1 MVGAAVALAVG
12 QLASAVIGVAP
23 SPLLAVDGR
32 FVDRFAAS
40 LKEFAVETFGTNDK
54 PALVIGTVI
63 IALALGAV
71 IGVLARRRGW
81 IAFAG
86 LGAFGAFG
94 ALAQTADPRVG
105 AVDAWATAVVAVV
118 AGALTIRLL
127 LSLAAR
133 SSAPGP
139 VSDPMPARP
148 PVEPMPAPRRGD
160 DPTGWSGATTRRGFI
175 GAAGVLTLAAAG
187 AAAIA
192 RGLTHDNVLAAVRRV
207 PLPRPTLR
215 RPLPDAQP
223 FTVEGVS
230 SYITP
235 ARDFYRIDTALNA
248 PRVDPSTWRLQVGG
262 LVDRPFT
269 LTYEQ
274 LLALPSVEEVVTLQC
289 VSNDVGGNLVGNARW
304 QGVPLADLLDRAGV
318 RSRAEQVFSR
328 SVDGWTSGFPL
339 DVARDGRI
347 AMVAYAMNGERLP
360 LTHGFPAR
368 LVVSGLYGYVSA
380 TKWLESITLTTWDG
394 ADGYWVPRG
403 WSKEAPIKLTSRID
417 VPRAGERVPAG
428 TVALGGVAWAPSIGV
443 SAVEVSI
450 DDGPWLPCELGRVAS
465 EHTWVQWR
473 LLADVRPGRHVARV
487 RATDANG
494 RRQIVAVQEPAP
506 DGATGL
512 HRVSFTAD

>member
-1 MVGAAVALAVG
+1 M
-12 QLASAVIGVAP
+12 
-23 SPLLAVDGR
+23 
-32 FVDRFAAS
+32 
-40 LKEFAVETFGTNDK
+40 
-54 PALVIGTVI
+54 
-63 IALALGAV
+63 
-71 IGVLARRRGW
+71 
-81 IAFAG
+81 
-86 LGAFGAFG
+86 
-94 ALAQTADPRVG
+94 
-105 AVDAWATAVVAVV
+105 
-118 AGALTIRLL
+118 
-127 LSLAAR
+127 
-133 SSAPGP
+133 
-139 VSDPMPARP
+139 
-148 PVEPMPAPRRGD
+148 
-160 DPTGWSGATTRRGFI
+160 
-175 GAAGVLTLAAAG
+175 
-187 AAAIA
+187 
-192 RGLTHDNVLAAVRRV
+192 
-207 PLPRPTLR
+207 
-215 RPLPDAQP
+215 
-223 FTVEGVS
+223 
-230 SYITP
+230 
-235 ARDFYRIDTALNA
+235 
-248 PRVDPSTWRLQVGG
+248 
-262 LVDRPFT
+262 
-269 LTYEQ
+269 
-274 LLALPSVEEVVTLQC
+274 TLQC

-512 HRVSFTAD
+512 HRVSFTADRA